1 MMSGSKLWSMAWKNL
16 WRNRR
21 RTLITLSSIAFGTML
36 AVLFTGLGDAT
47 YSDMIDMAARMG
59 GGHVAVQ
66 HPTYLE
72 LPSLKKSIT
81 EVGQKKKLALQQ
93 KNVDRAVPRIT
104 GQIML
109 STASNSVGAYFI
121 GVDPKEENKDTLS
134 ILEAIKEGSMLQSSK
149 SKGIVLGKKLAENLG
164 LRLGKKVVYT
174 TTDKNGEIVTGLA
187 RLSGVVSTGAP
198 GVDRGLAILP
208 IDVLRKTLGYGE
220 DEATR
225 LAVFINDQRKSAE
238 VATALQASLG
248 DDVVALP
255 WNEVQPD
262 LAGFISMKVAG
273 AIFFEIIIM
282 VLVAAGIFNTLFV
295 SVMERIRE
303 LGIMMAIGFSPLKLF
318 GLIMWES
325 LWLGLVGLV
334 SALLVTAWPYHYLNT
349 KGLDM
354 SAMMQEGVEV
364 AGVGI
369 SPIMYV
375 SIYPENLLTIAL
387 AVLLATVLSGVYPA
401 WRAGRVVPV
410 ESIKLV

>member
-1 MMSGSKLWSMAWKNL
+1 MSGSKLWSMAWKNL

-66 HPTYLE
+66 HPGYLE

-81 EVGQKKKLALQQ
+81 AVQQKRKLALQQ
-93 KNVDRAVPRIT
+93 KNVERVVARIT

-121 GVDPKEENKDTLS
+121 GVDPKEESKDTLS
-134 ILEAIKEGSMLQSSK
+134 VLDAIKEGAMLQSSE
-149 SKGIVLGKKLAENLG
+149 SKGIVLGKTLAENLG

-208 IDVLRKTLGYGE
+208 IDVLRKTLVYGE

-238 VATALQASLG
+238 VAAALQASLG
-248 DDVVALP
+248 DDAVALP
-255 WNEVQPD
+255 WNKVQPD

-303 LGIMMAIGFSPLKLF
+303 LGIMMAIGFSPFKLF

-325 LWLGLVGLV
+325 LWLGLVGLL

-364 AGVGI
+364 AGVGM
-369 SPIMYV
+369 SPILHV
-375 SIYPENLLTIAL
+375 SIYSENLLTIAL